1 MSLRNSIKSKGY
13 ELYCYLFANSIIG
26 KYRRIKAKDH
36 RVNLF
41 DFNPELEKIN
51 RYNNSRY
58 NLGDYLGFVV
68 VEFMLEKRGLS
79 LDSWVSKRKHM
90 NSIGSNIFSGY
101 QRTTIWGSG
110 VHHVLSDGPNDG
122 LRFLH
127 RSLFRK
133 LDVRAVRG
141 PMTREI
147 LQKYGHKC
155 PEVYGDPA
163 ILMPFI
169 YQPKVTETNE
179 ILVIPQYKT
188 ENRFRTEHPE
198 LKMITMNT
206 NDYKSVIDAIASSKK
221 VITSSLHAVILADCY
236 GVPSVLYRG
245 LSKKVDFK
253 YLDYYASTG
262 RKDIHIADTFEE
274 ASTMEPLPLPDLSSL
289 QKGLMESFPYDLW
302 DK

>member
-1 MSLRNSIKSKGY
+1 MNLKNRIKVTGR

-26 KYRRIKAKDH
+26 KYHQIKAKDH

-41 DFNPELEKIN
+41 DFNPELENKS
-51 RYNNSRY
+51 RYNNNRY

-68 VEFMLEKRGLS
+68 VEFMLEKRGKE
-79 LDSWVSKRKHM
+79 LDSWVSRRKHM

-101 QRTTIWGSG
+101 QRSTIWGSG
-110 VHHVLSDGPNDG
+110 VHHVLTKSF
-122 LRFLH
+122 RFLH
-127 RSLFRK
+127 RYPFRK

-141 PMTREI
+141 PLTRDI
-147 LQKYGHKC
+147 LLQYGHKC

-179 ILVIPQYKT
+179 ILVIPQYRT
-188 ENRFRTEHPE
+188 ENIFRTDHPE
-198 LKMITMNT
+198 LKMISMNT
-206 NDYKSVIDAIASSKK
+206 NDYKSVIDAIASSNK

-262 RKDIHIADTFEE
+262 RYDIHIADTFEE
-274 ASTMEPLPLPDLSSL
+274 ACTMEPLPLPDLSSL
-289 QKGLMESFPYDLW
+289 QKGIMESFPYDLW
-302 DK
+302 EL